1 MADNRFVEL
10 IFESSAAKSTLE
22 FAYKSLAANPQQLF
36 SLFLRRDPAME
47 FASAFPLYAK
57 RLSDLLLKVPE
68 RFNQLG
74 AKEKEKLLY
83 EETVGAFIFT
93 LLPWMPNDAAS
104 QEAVGDIVMAFVQT
118 TRPGRGGTELLG
130 AELKRASAMLRRL
143 ISSGHLASHTNEPFF
158 DSLVLE
164 NWESWRAVAGE
175 LTAKC
180 GKHQQATS
188 RKEMVAFIQSF
199 PCDQSSSGSTESQ
212 TLLRRANAH
221 GIGYSTRAFENLLGE
236 RLGPWKI
243 VISALAVTSLKE
255 NVNEGTYAL
264 VLSDSISNIGA
275 GKDQMSHIQ
284 HNLLQLAS
292 GEWAQSSLQRAP
304 DREPPYRLP
313 VHMIECS
320 GHAIMWQVDGAFD
333 ELYYCTMQVLKGDI
347 SWDWIGRAQY
357 VADHDIAFSMGDLY
371 PQGVYMRVPLSAHC
385 LSMVQEVDEICYWI
399 AKAQQAY
406 TEDRISACDVDYPTD
421 QMRVVFP
428 SRFHKT
434 PNDCTDFTVTTP
446 DPSSKPEKCAIE
458 SSPLLGM

>member
-22 FAYKSLAANPQQLF
+22 FAYKSLAASPQQLF
-36 SLFLRRDPAME
+36 SLFLRRDPGME

-68 RFNQLG
+68 HFNQLG

-118 TRPGRGGTELLG
+118 LRPERGGIQLLG
-130 AELKRASAMLRRL
+130 AELGCTPAMLRL
-143 ISSGHLASHTNEPFF
+143 ISSGYLASHTNKPFF

-175 LTAKC
+175 LTVKC

-188 RKEMVAFIQSF
+188 RKEIIAFIQSF
-199 PCDQSSSGSTESQ
+199 PCDQCSSKSTESQ

-243 VISALAVTSLKE
+243 VVSALAVTSLKE

-275 GKDQMSHIQ
+275 GEDQMSHIR
-284 HNLLQLAS
+284 HSLLQLAS
-292 GEWAQSSLQRAP
+292 GEWAQSCLKRAP
-304 DREPPYRLP
+304 DRKPPYRLP

-320 GHAIMWQVDGAFD
+320 GHAIMWQIDGAFD

-347 SWDWIGRAQY
+347 SWDWIDRAQY
-357 VADHDIAFSMGDLY
+357 VAGIVANHDITSVWAICTLKVCICGFHYLLTAY
-371 PQGVYMRVPLSAHC
+371 RRCRRWMRFAIGSPKLSK
-385 LSMVQEVDEICYWI
+385 L
-399 AKAQQAY
+399 
-406 TEDRISACDVDYPTD
+406 TLRIKFPPAMWTTRPTKCELCFH
-421 QMRVVFP
+421 RVSIGP
-428 SRFHKT
+428 PTITPTSR
-434 PNDCTDFTVTTP
+434 
-446 DPSSKPEKCAIE
+446 
-458 SSPLLGM
+458 